1 METKVKELVE
11 ECTIKTDMH
20 NYWNL
25 VKWNLTN
32 NFKELQNIPV
42 FDKFDKNENELEQF
56 IKICDNRLDRSK
68 TFLNHMAVLL
78 GFDLTALTILAVMST
93 EENLLY
99 PNMFFRGY
107 VTFAILFI
115 ILILLVASL
124 PYYRSDIHAWTAFK
138 EKALMTQKK

>member
-25 VKWNLTN
+25 FKWNFTN
-32 NFKELQNIPV
+32 NFKELQNISLSDEQ
-42 FDKFDKNENELEQF
+42 FDENELERF

-68 TFLNHMAVLL
+68 TNLNHMARLL
-78 GFDLTALTILAVMST
+78 GFDLIALSILAAMAT
-93 EENLLY
+93 KENVLY
-99 PNMFFRGY
+99 PNMLFRGY

-124 PYYRSDIHAWTAFK
+124 PHYRSDIHAWTAFK
-138 EKALMTQKK
+138 EKALLMQKK